1 MPRRWL
7 LGAAEEATVMADA
20 DRLEVALDAL
30 VENAVH
36 HTQEQDTIEV
46 SIRRLGNRAVI
57 SVRDT
62 GSGIPAADL
71 DHIFDRFAR
80 ADSGRSR
87 QAGGFGLGLSIVKAI
102 VDAHGGEVRVSS
114 AVGTGTTFEIL
125 LPLSPA
131 APERPEPPSP
141 QTMDPLPTSP

>member
-1 MPRRWL
+1 
-7 LGAAEEATVMADA
+7 MADA

-46 SIRRLGNRAVI
+46 SIRRLGDRAVI

-80 ADSGRSR
+80 ADTGRSR

-114 AVGTGTTFEIL
+114 AVGAGTTFEIL

-141 QTMDPLPTSP
+141 QAMDPLPTSP

>member
-1 MPRRWL
+1 
-7 LGAAEEATVMADA
+7 MADA

-36 HTQEQDTIEV
+36 HTHEQDTIEV
-46 SIRRLGNRAVI
+46 SIRRLGDRAVI

-80 ADSGRSR
+80 ADTGRSR

-114 AVGTGTTFEIL
+114 AVGAGTTFEIL

-141 QTMDPLPTSP
+141 QAMDPMPTSP

>member
-1 MPRRWL
+1 
-7 LGAAEEATVMADA
+7 MADA

-46 SIRRLGNRAVI
+46 SIRRLGDRAVI

-80 ADSGRSR
+80 ADTGRSR
-87 QAGGFGLGLSIVKAI
+87 QAGGFGFGLGLSIVKAI

-114 AVGTGTTFEIL
+114 AVGAGTTFEIL

-141 QTMDPLPTSP
+141 QAMDPMPTSP

>member
-1 MPRRWL
+1 
-7 LGAAEEATVMADA
+7 MADA

-131 APERPEPPSP
+131 VQARPEPPSP
-141 QTMDPLPTSP
+141 QAVDPMPTSP

>member
-1 MPRRWL
+1 
-7 LGAAEEATVMADA
+7 MADA

-46 SIRRLGNRAVI
+46 SIRRLGDRAVI

-80 ADSGRSR
+80 ADTGRSR

-114 AVGTGTTFEIL
+114 AVGAGTTFEIL

-141 QTMDPLPTSP
+141 QAMDPMPTSP